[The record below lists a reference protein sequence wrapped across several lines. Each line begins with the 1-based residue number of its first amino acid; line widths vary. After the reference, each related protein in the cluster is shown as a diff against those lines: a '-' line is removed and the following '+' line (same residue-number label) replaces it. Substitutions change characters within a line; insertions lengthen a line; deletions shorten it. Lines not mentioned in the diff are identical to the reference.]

1 MVGSNPLWVNMPI
14 LLMTN
19 MSSIT
24 PGLDIAVRI
33 YNVYS
38 SHCLLSHLCC
48 VKSPC
53 FITDSM
59 PSSTRFAGCHYF
71 KRVFQLLFLLHITI
85 NQGGVRAIAH
95 VARSPEVLRS
105 DTSWSGLY
113 IMPKRFTREGC
124 SRWSPSCLG
133 HRGAMEVNFL
143 QPNLKTDPWKM
154 ILPLDRK
161 LSF

>member
-1 MVGSNPLWVNMPI
+1 MPI

-53 FITDSM
+53 FIIDSM

-95 VARSPEVLRS
+95 VARSPEVP
-105 DTSWSGLY
+105 WSNASPR
-113 IMPKRFTREGC
+113 PKRFTREDC
-124 SRWSPSCLG
+124 SRWSPSWLDK
-133 HRGAMEVNFL
+133 RGSMEV
-143 QPNLKTDPWKM
+143 
-154 ILPLDRK
+154 RK
-161 LSF
+161 QWVSLATEIFDGDGFGIAFNPKGHLLNPI